1 MVLFCSFREK
11 NNKDQIF
18 FSKKE
23 RKMKKTYPLYKTPSS
38 SSSNSVSPRKK
49 QMTSKCCLHKDG
61 LDEGCIMNF
70 EFCIRLIMKIYYY
83 EKVSHSHIV
92 KMTTIEK
99 AFEKLGIY
107 DVRLLFAYSAAG
119 SMSMKA
125 GVLVT
130 SLLKNVAKKEFTKI
144 PTANPVLSLIGI
156 MGKIGNT
163 ESVRGMVA
171 FRGTLANS
179 DWAANLTFQR
189 INIFPRNN
197 LSTKVRQNSDSL
209 LDSQPLLG
217 PLPSRFTKHAVYI
230 HEGFFNLYTRNTG
243 LEVVK
248 TLDDGT
254 IYSRCFCASLCEGR
268 LRNKAKECL
277 VLPAMDI
284 SKIDVPCELE
294 ETEIKSGSIRC
305 GDSSQLSPSIQQ
317 QIMTYKN
324 TVYSGVTEWIVTG
337 HSLGGAL
344 ATITATHL
352 ELLQPGSVVG
362 LYTIASPMVGERTF
376 SNLFH
381 DILHLGD
388 RTFRLYHLS
397 DPVPNL
403 PYYSIPVGRPFP
415 IDGTPV
421 ENSSPH
427 SLEKS
432 YLPLT
437 NHFLLKSYREI
448 LARHEQE
455 QQKKGGSMMKNYGK
469 PALSM
474 AAALYGSNYGI
485 PPMVT
490 DALVNTAL
498 TAAGAVSRRTL
509 KTFVLPEDPYSP
521 VTTTQ
526 KLVDDE

>member
-1 MVLFCSFREK
+1 
-11 NNKDQIF
+11 
-18 FSKKE
+18 
-23 RKMKKTYPLYKTPSS
+23 
-38 SSSNSVSPRKK
+38 
-49 QMTSKCCLHKDG
+49 
-61 LDEGCIMNF
+61 
-70 EFCIRLIMKIYYY
+70 
-83 EKVSHSHIV
+83 
-92 KMTTIEK
+92 
-99 AFEKLGIY
+99 
-107 DVRLLFAYSAAG
+107 
-119 SMSMKA
+119 
-125 GVLVT
+125 
-130 SLLKNVAKKEFTKI
+130 
-144 PTANPVLSLIGI
+144 
-156 MGKIGNT
+156 
-163 ESVRGMVA
+163 
-171 FRGTLANS
+171 
-179 DWAANLTFQR
+179 
-189 INIFPRNN
+189 
-197 LSTKVRQNSDSL
+197 
-209 LDSQPLLG
+209 
-217 PLPSRFTKHAVYI
+217 
-230 HEGFFNLYTRNTG
+230 
-243 LEVVK
+243 
-248 TLDDGT
+248 
-254 IYSRCFCASLCEGR
+254 
-268 LRNKAKECL
+268 
-277 VLPAMDI
+277 
-284 SKIDVPCELE
+284 
-294 ETEIKSGSIRC
+294 
-305 GDSSQLSPSIQQ
+305 
-317 QIMTYKN
+317 
-324 TVYSGVTEWIVTG
+324 
-337 HSLGGAL
+337 
-344 ATITATHL
+344 
-352 ELLQPGSVVG
+352 
-362 LYTIASPMVGERTF
+362 MVGERTF